1 MTRRADNLYAKADI
15 VSARVGPMP
24 TMMVCQPCAA
34 KREREDGYDY
44 VHRRIEEQAAKRQRV
59 E

>member
-1 MTRRADNLYAKADI
+1 MRRADALSSNADTI
-15 VSARVGPMP
+15 SARVGPMP

-44 VHRRIEEQAAKRQRV
+44 VHRRIEEQAAKRRRV
-59 E
+59 D